1 MKTVEYKTISETD
14 IDEFNAKT
22 NRMVQNDWEISGD
35 VSSSISNGR
44 LVLVQRFE
52 KRLNTGATEYE
63 YRGRI

>member
-52 KRLNTGATEYE
+52 KRLNTGTTGYE